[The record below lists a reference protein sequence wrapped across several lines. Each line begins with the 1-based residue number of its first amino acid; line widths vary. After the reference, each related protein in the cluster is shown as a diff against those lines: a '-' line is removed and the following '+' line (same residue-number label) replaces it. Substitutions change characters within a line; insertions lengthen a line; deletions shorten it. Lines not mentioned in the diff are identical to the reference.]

1 MRPLTMRIDAA
12 RLARY
17 LEERDPGLGQ
27 TLLTAVGTIAL
38 PIEQR
43 SSPALARRLAAQ
55 ATDRLGQLD
64 DGAVVERPPMRRALW
79 QLAALVVAAGVLL
92 VLGPGEW
99 RTLAFGLASPWTP
112 IEEVVPPHRLAVEPG
127 DVTVPRGS
135 ALDVVVVASGFAPED
150 ALLFLQ
156 REGTTEWDALPML
169 ADSAGAFSLR
179 LFDLAESVTYRVEA
193 GDARSAEHRITVTD
207 LPAVQEIS
215 THLEY
220 PGYTGLP
227 DELREGEGDIAAVIG
242 TVVEVRPR
250 LTMPVREAFLR
261 FDDGRVIP
269 LTVADSLAPIARFR
283 IGETGFYAIDLVAP
297 DGTRVPG
304 TVRWSITALEDRPPV
319 VRITDPGRDSRA
331 TNIEEV
337 SVAAAADD

>member
-1 MRPLTMRIDAA
+1 RARRARRRRVALEGVVRTATLALATLTLLVLIAVLATPSTRTLGILRLGAWVIAPTGLGRRAIRPLTMRIDAA

-55 ATDRLGQLD
+55 ATDRLGQLG
-64 DGAVVERPPMRRALW
+64 DGAAVERPPMRRALW
-79 QLAALVVAAGVLL
+79 QLAALVVAAGALL
-92 VLGPGEW
+92 MLGPGEW

-242 TVVEVRPR
+242 TVVE
-250 LTMPVREAFLR
+250 
-261 FDDGRVIP
+261 
-269 LTVADSLAPIARFR
+269 
-283 IGETGFYAIDLVAP
+283 
-297 DGTRVPG
+297 
-304 TVRWSITALEDRPPV
+304 
-319 VRITDPGRDSRA
+319 
-331 TNIEEV
+331 
-337 SVAAAADD
+337 